1 MITLKRVY
9 EYVLMIRANTD
20 IPIKLMKVDQI
31 ITSPDVKGNLTIKLL
46 KNKIVWYTKKIRN
59 L

>member
-31 ITSPDVKGNLTIKLL
+31 ITSPDVKGNLIIKLL